1 MKGDVPGFG
10 ASDALARFRVQRRGQ
25 DASFDEL
32 AVESPL
38 TILCGARPWMTL
50 MRTPGHE
57 RALIAGLLRAEAIV
71 DDSAQILGIDACE
84 QLDDPEHEGQVYRVS
99 LDESAALRLAQRRRS
114 GLSASSCGICG
125 KEQIEACMTQFP
137 SRSSP
142 PVAVRSE
149 WVASLPEL
157 LRERQALFERSGA
170 VHGAALFEP
179 DSERPEVVREDV
191 GRHNAVDKAL
201 GHCFWID
208 ARERSAQ
215 WLVVSGRVSFEI
227 VQKAAM
233 HGCAGIVA
241 VSAPTS
247 LAVELARSAGL
258 CLVGFTRRRSF
269 VVYSG
274 PERVLELGS

>member
-1 MKGDVPGFG
+1 MKGDPSSNEGG
-10 ASDALARFRVQRRGQ
+10 EALARFQVQRRGQ
-25 DASFDEL
+25 DPSIDEL

-38 TILCGARPWMTL
+38 TIQCAGRPWMTL

-57 RALIAGLLRAEAIV
+57 RALIAGLLRAEVIV
-71 DDSAQILGIDACE
+71 DRAEQILSIQACD
-84 QLDDPEHEGQVYRVS
+84 QLDDPEHEGQVYRVL
-99 LDESAALRLAQRRRS
+99 LDEEASLRLAQRRRS
-114 GLSASSCGICG
+114 GFSASSCGICG
-125 KEQIEACMTQFP
+125 KEQIEACLTHFP
-137 SRSSP
+137 PRFSP
-142 PVAVRSE
+142 SVAVRSD
-149 WVASLPEL
+149 WLASLPSR
-157 LRERQALFERSGA
+157 LREQQALFERSGA
-170 VHGAALFEP
+170 VHGVALFELGR
-179 DSERPEVVREDV
+179 EVPEVVREDV

-208 ARERSAQ
+208 ARPRSPL

-258 CLVGFTRRRSF
+258 CLVGFTRAQSF
-269 VVYSG
+269 VVYSQ
-274 PERVLELGS
+274 PEWVLGIDS